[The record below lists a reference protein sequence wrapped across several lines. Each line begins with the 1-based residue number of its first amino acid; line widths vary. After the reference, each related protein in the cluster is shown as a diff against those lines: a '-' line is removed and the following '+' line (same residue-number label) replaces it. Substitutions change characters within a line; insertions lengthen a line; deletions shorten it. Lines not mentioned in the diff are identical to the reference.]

1 MKGVINIAYPESLA
15 NSLKLTGKEFE
26 SEIKISSLVKLF
38 ELGKVSSG
46 TAAKVLGITRID
58 FLDLLAKYK
67 VFALGQFDLDDL
79 REDIANV

>member
-1 MKGVINIAYPESLA
+1 MKGVINIEYPESLA
-15 NSLKLTGKEFE
+15 NSLKLKGKEFE

-67 VFALGQFDLDDL
+67 VSALGQFDYDDL
-79 REDIANV
+79 REDIANA

>member
-1 MKGVINIAYPESLA
+1 MKGVINIEYPESLA

-67 VFALGQFDLDDL
+67 VSALGQFDRDDL
-79 REDIANV
+79 MEDIANA